1 MITTRSKESILQ
13 LYHHFLPSLAS
24 VIHQEIVPLISLFH
38 DFNLEKVVDTW
49 TREPGIYYPDPL
61 SIENGNIEY
70 LGLQLRLEG
79 YNQPGVLPFDL
90 YKELVLKLEPG
101 RYGLGSGKNDI
112 WVEKAYGQKWTKAE
126 LQEVS
131 EKWCGELLDE
141 LTRRLARLMEGRDH
155 EN

>member
-1 MITTRSKESILQ
+1 MNTRSKDSILQ
-13 LYHHFLPSLAS
+13 LYNKFLPALAS
-24 VIHQEIVPLISLFH
+24 VIHQEITPLISMFH

-79 YNQPGVLPFDL
+79 YNRSGVLPFDL
-90 YKELVLKLEPG
+90 YKELVLKLGPVS
-101 RYGLGSGKNDI
+101 YGLGGSKNDI
-112 WVEKAYGQKWTKAE
+112 WLEKSYGQNWARTE
-126 LQEVS
+126 MEEIT

-141 LTRRLARLMEGRDH
+141 MTRRLERLMEGR
-155 EN
+155 E